1 MIEHGPSPGRGGLAM
16 IQPITLLGAGLCL
29 SVLFLRYRSRPK
41 DSPRRST
48 KQKIKTAKILLAAL
62 VAWMG
67 IYFTLQHMIIG
78 NLDGAVAQ
86 EPSLAERIVS
96 YLSKML

>member
-1 MIEHGPSPGRGGLAM
+1 MIEHGPSQGRGGLAM

-41 DSPRRST
+41 DCPRRST

-67 IYFTLQHMIIG
+67 IYYTLQHMIG
-78 NLDGAVAQ
+78 NLDGAVVQ
-86 EPSLAERIVS
+86 ESSLMERIVS
-96 YLSKML
+96 YLLK